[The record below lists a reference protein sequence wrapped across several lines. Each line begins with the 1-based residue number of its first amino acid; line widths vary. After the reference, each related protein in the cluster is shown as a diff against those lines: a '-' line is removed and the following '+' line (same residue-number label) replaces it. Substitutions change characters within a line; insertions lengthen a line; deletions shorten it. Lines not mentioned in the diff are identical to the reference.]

1 MKLIR
6 LTNLILFILLI
17 YSCSSIEQKE
27 LSDKPAELSVMTFN
41 IRLGTVDDGI
51 NNWNNRKPM
60 VSEVISEFFPDI
72 LCLQE
77 AFKFQ
82 IDEIILSHPN
92 YAVIGVGRED
102 GIDKGEYSCILYS
115 RDRFIVDSTGNFWLS
130 DTPEIPGSMTWGN
143 QFPRI
148 CSWAK
153 LFDKFNNKEFF
164 IFNTHLDHQVQL
176 ARENGVKLIL
186 ERMRK
191 IAPKSPIILT
201 GDFNSDETNPAVQL
215 VLNNKLIDS
224 YRALNKLSDREGT
237 FNGFKGIDT
246 DERIDFIFVN
256 NSFTPIKSE
265 IIRYNR
271 NGLYPS
277 DHFPVITRFK

>member
-1 MKLIR
+1 
-6 LTNLILFILLI
+6 
-17 YSCSSIEQKE
+17 
-27 LSDKPAELSVMTFN
+27 MTFN
-41 IRLGTVDDGI
+41 IRLGIVDDGI

-60 VSEVISEFFPDI
+60 VAEVISEYFPDI

-82 IDEIILSHPN
+82 IDEIISSHPN
-92 YAVIGVGRED
+92 YALIGVGRDD

-130 DTPEIPGSMTWGN
+130 DTPETPGSMTWGN
-143 QFPRI
+143 HFPRI
-148 CSWAK
+148 CTWAK
-153 LFDKFNNKEFF
+153 FFDKFNNKEFF
-164 IFNTHLDHQVQL
+164 VFNTHLDHEIQL

-191 IAPKSPIILT
+191 IAPTSTIILT
-201 GDFNSDETNPAVQL
+201 GDFNSDERNPAVQL
-215 VLNNKLIDS
+215 VLNNNFTDS
-224 YRALNKLSDREGT
+224 FRSLYKLSDREGT
-237 FNGFKGIDT
+237 FNDFKGIDNE
-246 DERIDFIFVN
+246 ERIDFIFVN
-256 NSFTPIKSE
+256 KFFTPIKSE

-277 DHFPVITRFK
+277 DHFPVISRFK

>member
-1 MKLIR
+1 
-6 LTNLILFILLI
+6 
-17 YSCSSIEQKE
+17 
-27 LSDKPAELSVMTFN
+27 
-41 IRLGTVDDGI
+41 
-51 NNWNNRKPM
+51 
-60 VSEVISEFFPDI
+60 
-72 LCLQE
+72 
-77 AFKFQ
+77 
-82 IDEIILSHPN
+82 
-92 YAVIGVGRED
+92 
-102 GIDKGEYSCILYS
+102 
-115 RDRFIVDSTGNFWLS
+115 VDSTGNFWLS